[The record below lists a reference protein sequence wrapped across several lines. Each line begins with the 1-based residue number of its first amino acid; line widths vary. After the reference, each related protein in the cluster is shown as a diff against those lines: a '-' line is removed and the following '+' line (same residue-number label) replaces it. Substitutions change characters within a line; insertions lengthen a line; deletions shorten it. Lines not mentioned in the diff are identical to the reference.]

1 MADLS
6 FLETDSN
13 RIYENVISA
22 LEESV
27 GEPLY
32 PGDERRIFGDAL
44 VALFVSIYN
53 EANEAC
59 KQKMLQ
65 YASGEVLDAIGARY
79 NCIRIAPTTAKT
91 ILRFS
96 VKTPL
101 NGNILINAGTR
112 VTPDNEIYFE
122 TTENVVLQAG
132 KYSVTVDAIACET
145 GANYNGYEA
154 GMLNQMVDLVP
165 YIDEV
170 TNTVMTYDGDDG
182 EPYPDVDGGA
192 GDNSYRERIYLAPTA
207 LSVAGPHNA
216 YKYHAL
222 SADSSIADVAIISE
236 VEPKA
241 KTLQVYGGCAFLG
254 GKNYLTDTLVVNE
267 LNPENDYIITYED
280 DLLMITLVGDAAS
293 RKSIDITINREM
305 AGEVK
310 IVPILAGGEIP
321 DPDMLKK
328 VKEACSASDVR
339 PMTDLVLVE
348 APEQVEY
355 DIDITYYT
363 TEENESDCIE
373 TIEGVGGSIQQ
384 FIEWQGTKL
393 GRDINPDRLRTLCL
407 APSEGTG
414 CKRIVVNAPAFT
426 TLMETQIA
434 VYSGKLN
441 VNHVVEDE

>member
-6 FLETDSN
+6 FLETDSS
-13 RIYENVISA
+13 RIYDNLITA

-65 YASGEVLDAIGARY
+65 YARGEVLDAIGARY

-91 ILRFS
+91 TLRFS

-101 NGNILINAGTR
+101 NGNIFISEGTK
-112 VTPDNEIYFE
+112 VTPDNEIYFK

-132 KYSVTVDAIACET
+132 KTTVTVDAIACET
-145 GANYNGYEA
+145 GAKYNGYEA
-154 GMLNQMVDLVP
+154 GMLNQLVDLVP

-170 TNTVMTYDGDDG
+170 TNIVTTYDGDDG

-207 LSVAGPHNA
+207 LSVAGPHDA

-222 SADSSIADVAIISE
+222 SADSSIADVAIISN

-241 KTLQVYGGCAFLG
+241 KTLSVYGGCAFLG
-254 GKNYLTDTLVVNE
+254 GKNYLSDTLVVNG
-267 LNPENDYIITYED
+267 LDPESDYYFTYDD
-280 DLLMITLVGDAAS
+280 DLLIINLVGDAAS
-293 RKSIDITINREM
+293 MESIDITINREM

-328 VKEACSASDVR
+328 IKEACSASDVR
-339 PMTDLVLVE
+339 PMTDLVIVE
-348 APEQVEY
+348 APEQVKY
-355 DIDITYYT
+355 DINITYYT
-363 TEENESDCIE
+363 TQENESDCIE

-384 FIEWQGTKL
+384 FIQWQGTKL

-407 APSEGTG
+407 APSGGIG
-414 CKRIVVNAPAFT
+414 CKRIVVNAPMFT
-426 TLMETQIA
+426 PLIGTQIA
-434 VYSGKLN
+434 VYSGNLV
-441 VNHVVEDE
+441 VNHIVEDE

>member
-53 EANEAC
+53 ETNEAC

-65 YASGEVLDAIGARY
+65 YARGEVLDAIGARY

-91 ILRFS
+91 VLRFS

-101 NGNILINAGTR
+101 NGNILISAGTR
-112 VTPDNEIYFE
+112 VTPDNEIYFQ

-132 KYSVTVDAIACET
+132 KTSITVDAVACET
-145 GANYNGYEA
+145 GANYNGYMA
-154 GMLNQMVDLVP
+154 GTLNHLVDLVP

-170 TNTVMTYDGDDG
+170 TNTVDTYDGDDG
-182 EPYPDVDGGA
+182 EPYPEVDGGI
-192 GDNSYRERIYLAPTA
+192 GDDKYRERIKLAPTA

-222 SADSSIADVAIISE
+222 SADSSIVDAAIISE
-236 VEPKA
+236 IEPVT
-241 KTLQVYGGCAFLG
+241 KTLTVYGGRAFIG
-254 GKNYLTDTLVVNE
+254 GKNYLIDTLVVNG
-267 LNPENDYIITYED
+267 LNPENDYYVTYTD
-280 DLLMITLVGDAAS
+280 DLLMITLVGNKAS
-293 RKSIDITINREM
+293 LDKIDIAINREM

-310 IVPILAGGEIP
+310 IVPILEGGEIP
-321 DPDMLKK
+321 DEAMLRK
-328 VKEACSASDVR
+328 VKEACSAVDVR

-348 APEQVEY
+348 APEQVSY
-355 DIDITYYT
+355 DINITYYT
-363 TEENESDCIE
+363 TEETESDCIE
-373 TIEGVGGSIQQ
+373 TIEGEGGSIQQ
-384 FIEWQGTKL
+384 FIKWQGTKL
-393 GRDINPDRLRTLCL
+393 GRDINPDKLRTLCL
-407 APSEGTG
+407 APNNGTG

-426 TLMETQIA
+426 ALLDAQIA
-434 VYSGKLN
+434 VYSGKLT
-441 VNHVVEDE
+441 VKHVVEDE

>member
-101 NGNILINAGTR
+101 NGNILISAGTK

-132 KYSVTVDAIACET
+132 RTSVTVDAIACET

-154 GMLNQMVDLVP
+154 GMLNQLVDLVP

-170 TNTVMTYDGDDG
+170 TNTVTTYDGDDG
-182 EPYPDVDGGA
+182 EPYPDVDGGV
-192 GDNSYRERIYLAPTA
+192 GDNNYRERIYLAPTA
-207 LSVAGPHNA
+207 LSVAGPHDA

-222 SADSSIADVAIISE
+222 SADSSIADVAVISE

-241 KTLQVYGGCAFLG
+241 KTLSVHGGCAFLG

-267 LNPENDYIITYED
+267 LNPEDDYIITYED

-293 RKSIDITINREM
+293 RESIDITINREM

-321 DPDMLKK
+321 GPDMLKK
-328 VKEACSASDVR
+328 VKDACSASDVR

-348 APEQVEY
+348 APEQVAY

-373 TIEGVGGSIQQ
+373 TIEGANGSIQQ
-384 FIEWQGTKL
+384 FIDWQGIKL
-393 GRDINPDRLRTLCL
+393 GRDINPDKLRTLCL
-407 APSEGTG
+407 VPVEGTG
-414 CKRIVVNAPAFT
+414 CKRIAVNSPVFT
-426 TLMETQIA
+426 PLMETQIA
-434 VYSGKLN
+434 VYSGNLV

>member
-1 MADLS
+1 MSDLS

-13 RIYENVISA
+13 QIYEDVISA

-27 GEPLY
+27 REPLY
-32 PGDERRIFGDAL
+32 PGDERRVFGDAL

-53 EANEAC
+53 EANNAC

-79 NCIRIAPTTAKT
+79 NCNRIEPTTAKT
-91 ILRFS
+91 VLRFS
-96 VKTPL
+96 VKSVL
-101 NGNILINAGTR
+101 NGNILISAGTR

-122 TTENVVLQAG
+122 TTENAVLQAG
-132 KYSVTVDAIACET
+132 QTSVTVDAIACEV
-145 GANYNGYEA
+145 GASYNGYGA
-154 GMLNQMVDLVP
+154 GTLNQLVDLVP

-170 TNTVMTYDGDDG
+170 TNTIATYDGDDG
-182 EPYPDVDGGA
+182 EPYPDVDGGV

-236 VEPKA
+236 VEIKA
-241 KTLQVYGGCAFLG
+241 YTLTVYGGCAFLG
-254 GKNYLTDTLVVNE
+254 GKNYLIDTLVING
-267 LNPENDYIITYED
+267 LNLGDDYIITYED
-280 DLLMITLVGDAAS
+280 DLLMITLMGDAAS
-293 RKSIDITINREM
+293 LESIDITINREM

-310 IVPILAGGEIP
+310 IVPILEGGEIP
-321 DPDMLKK
+321 DADMLQK
-328 VKEACSASDVR
+328 VKDACSAEDVR

-348 APEQVEY
+348 APEQVSY
-355 DIDITYYT
+355 DISITYYT

-373 TIEGVGGSIQQ
+373 TIEGASGSIQQ
-384 FIEWQGTKL
+384 YIDWQGTKL

-407 APSEGTG
+407 APVDGTG
-414 CKRIVVNAPAFT
+414 CKRIVVNAPVFT
-426 TLMETQIA
+426 KLMETQIA
-434 VYSGKLN
+434 VYSGKLI
-441 VNHVVEDE
+441 VDHVVEDE

>member
-13 RIYENVISA
+13 RIYNDLITA

-53 EANEAC
+53 EANRAC

-79 NCIRIAPTTAKT
+79 NCTRIAPTTAKT
-91 ILRFS
+91 VLRFS
-96 VKTPL
+96 VNSPM
-101 NGNILINAGTR
+101 NGNILISAGTK

-122 TTENVVLQAG
+122 TTENVVIQAG
-132 KYSVTVDAIACET
+132 STSVTVDAIACET
-145 GANYNGYEA
+145 GANYNGYTA
-154 GMLNQMVDLVP
+154 GMINQLVDLVP

-170 TNTVMTYDGDDG
+170 TNIITTYDGDDG
-182 EPYPDVDGGA
+182 EPYPDVDGGV

-207 LSVAGPHNA
+207 LSVAGPHDA

-222 SADSSIADVAIISE
+222 SADSSIADVAVISE
-236 VEPKA
+236 VEQKA
-241 KTLQVYGGCAFLG
+241 KTLTVHGECAFLG
-254 GKNYLTDTLVVNE
+254 GKNYIISTLVVSG
-267 LNPENDYIITYED
+267 LQPETDYNATYED
-280 DLLMITLVGDAAS
+280 DLLTITLIGDVAN
-293 RKSIDITINREM
+293 RGTIDITISREM

-310 IVPILAGGEIP
+310 IVPILEGGNIP
-321 DPDMLKK
+321 DEDMLKK
-328 VKEACSASDVR
+328 VKKACSASDVR

-355 DIDITYYT
+355 DINITYYT
-363 TEENESDCIE
+363 TEDNESDCIE
-373 TIEGVGGSIQQ
+373 TIEGASGSIQQ
-384 FIEWQGTKL
+384 FIDWQGTKL
-393 GRDINPDRLRTLCL
+393 GRDINPDKLRTLCL
-407 APSEGTG
+407 APGDGVG
-414 CKRIVVNAPAFT
+414 CKRIIVNSPAFT
-426 TLMETQIA
+426 PLMETQIA
-434 VYSGKLN
+434 VYSGNLT

>member
-32 PGDERRIFGDAL
+32 PGDERRIFGDSL

-91 ILRFS
+91 VLRFS

-101 NGNILINAGTR
+101 NGNILISAGTK

-122 TTENVVLQAG
+122 TTDNVVLQAG
-132 KYSVTVDAIACET
+132 KTSVTVDAIACET
-145 GANYNGYEA
+145 GASYNGYEA
-154 GMLNQMVDLVP
+154 GMLNQLVDLVP

-170 TNTVMTYDGDDG
+170 TNTVTTYDGDDG
-182 EPYPDVDGGA
+182 EPYPDVDGGV
-192 GDNSYRERIYLAPTA
+192 GDNNYRERIYLAPTA
-207 LSVAGPHNA
+207 LSVAGPHDA

-241 KTLQVYGGCAFLG
+241 KTLSVYGGCAFLG

-267 LNPENDYIITYED
+267 LNPEDDYIVTYED

-293 RKSIDITINREM
+293 RKTIDITIKREM

-373 TIEGVGGSIQQ
+373 TIEGANGSIQQ

-407 APSEGTG
+407 APVDGTG

-434 VYSGKLN
+434 VYSGKLT